1 MRLHR
6 VHPPWLRAEDGLLQ
20 VGREGREGFGGAGG
34 AVLDRAASVPPSSP
48 HLVQVRERI
57 RINGQ
62 PISRELFSKYFWL
75 VYNRLEET
83 KVGAVGLQWG
93 GSLPLG
99 PPQGCEPD
107 GLSHPL
113 RAALP
118 SRTPCTP
125 ACRRISA
132 SSPSWPSTS
141 SCRRRYMV
149 VTSSSWWGHQGGG
162 GLGKAG
168 TYGVQPPAG
177 ASVRLSRLCQEAG
190 PSVSGGC
197 VWAQVWRGSDR
208 DSVPPAAGHML
219 LVAL

>member
-1 MRLHR
+1 M
-6 VHPPWLRAEDGLLQ
+6 
-20 VGREGREGFGGAGG
+20 
-34 AVLDRAASVPPSSP
+34 LDRAASVPPSSP

-83 KVGAVGLQWG
+83 KVGAAGLQWG

-149 VTSSSWWGHQGGG
+149 VASSSWWGHQGGG

-177 ASVRLSRLCQEAG
+177 ASVRLSRLCQEDG
-190 PSVSGGC
+190 PSARGC
-197 VWAQVWRGSDR
+197 VF
-208 DSVPPAAGHML
+208 GHRFGGAVTGTRSHLL
-219 LVAL
+219 LVTCCWWPCDGHGVPMSPGGPGGGGGWHWWCIRLH